1 MDKLTLADQQKV
13 KKMSDE
19 RLRIK
24 LIDAGYNKDDID
36 LIERDE
42 LFELYA
48 QLLAQSQAH
57 ISISEPLAQEATG
70 MGDNIPPTVCVS
82 GDDELERQMFEFEKR
97 KWEAEMEA
105 CRVEQEACI
114 AELEQRRAERK
125 LREAEQEAHRIE
137 QEQSSRKWEAEREDR
152 KAEVRLKEAEFALK
166 RDEAAK
172 QDTNVG
178 KSKIFSD
185 AMQSSA
191 IRMRNDPI
199 EAVAFFM
206 NVEQLFD
213 VYNVPADLKA
223 LLIRP
228 YLNDKPKSIVSKL
241 TPEVAGDYS
250 RLKDALLHEF
260 KLSPNTY
267 LERFNTCRKGS
278 EETFVAFA
286 SKLKGLLNYY
296 LNSRYVTDFAQLC

>member
-267 LERFNTCRKGS
+267 LE
-278 EETFVAFA
+278 
-286 SKLKGLLNYY
+286 
-296 LNSRYVTDFAQLC
+296 